1 MRAHTRGAPRSL
13 WRNRNF
19 MLLWT
24 GQGLSALGTS
34 VTELALPLLVLAITD
49 SPAQAGFIAAVG
61 TAPNLIF
68 SLLAGALVD
77 RWNRKLVMIV
87 CDLARFVALG
97 SVPLAY
103 VLGYL
108 SLGQLYLVAAVQGTC
123 MVFFGLAEFA
133 SLPNV
138 VPPRQITRASSLSE
152 AAESGALLVGPGL
165 AGTIVSLAQ
174 TARAG
179 AALALVI
186 DSFSYLAS
194 VISLLFMRIPFATER
209 DEEPE
214 APLLTQIGDGLR
226 FLWVRPGLRVM
237 LLTTLSVV
245 LFTSPLYVGV
255 ITLAET
261 MGADAFAIG
270 LIFSA
275 ASVGG
280 IGGAILAPWLQE
292 RIGLGKMIISA
303 ALIPAL
309 LLPVI
314 ALATTPWVI
323 MVAWAVIDITVPV
336 FNVAQVA
343 YRFSVVP
350 DVVQGRVSSVFRM
363 VGFGGIIVGTASG
376 GVLIDQL
383 GPRPVFWLM
392 AGGLGL
398 TAIVVSLTEIR
409 RAASPA
415 STVLRGSLRAVPPH
429 AVLRVLAELRQTG
442 LLLIR
447 RRRLSGEVHFQH
459 GRIAA
464 AVLGEE
470 DGIAA
475 LEGIALVLADGDFR
489 FQEHAEPEWEGGEI
503 ELDDVSTH
511 LAALGQERAYL
522 ARIIPSLRSI
532 PRLVADTSDVDES
545 APLLVH
551 RKTLRV
557 LSAIDGE
564 SSVEAIA
571 GQLGLVDTMRA
582 LAHLVE
588 CDVAVFEPHTP
599 VAPPLPAPIVEL
611 RAIVT
616 AEAERSPEHTRAAE
630 TVTSY

>member
-1 MRAHTRGAPRSL
+1 M
-13 WRNRNF
+13 
-19 MLLWT
+19 MLWT

-49 SPAQAGFIAAVG
+49 SPAQAGLVAAVG

-152 AAESGALLVGPGL
+152 AAESSALLVGPGL
-165 AGTIVSLAQ
+165 AGAIVSLAQ

-179 AALALVI
+179 AALALVL
-186 DSFSYLAS
+186 DSLSYLAS
-194 VISLLFMRIPFATER
+194 VVSLLFIRIPFATEGQS
-209 DEEPE
+209 EPE
-214 APLLTQIGDGLR
+214 APLRSQIGDGLR
-226 FLWVRPGLRVM
+226 FLWARPGLRVM
-237 LLTTLSVV
+237 LFTTLSVV

-255 ITLAET
+255 ITLAES

-303 ALIPAL
+303 ALVPAL

-314 ALATTPWVI
+314 ALAETPWVI

-350 DVVQGRVSSVFRM
+350 NAVQGRVSSVFRT
-363 VGFGGIIVGTASG
+363 VGFGGIILGTALG

-383 GPRPVFWLM
+383 GPRPVFWMM
-392 AGGLGL
+392 ACGLGL

-415 STVLRGSLRAVPPH
+415 STILRGSLRGVPPL
-429 AVLRVLAELRQTG
+429 AVLRVLSELRQSG

-447 RRRLSGEVHFQH
+447 RRRLTGEVHFQE

-470 DGIAA
+470 EGVAA
-475 LEGIALVLADGDFR
+475 LEGIALVMGDGDFR

-503 ELDDVSTH
+503 ELDDVAGH
-511 LAALGQERAYL
+511 LTALAQERAYL
-522 ARIIPSLRSI
+522 ARIIPSIRSI
-532 PRLVADTSDVDES
+532 PRLLGDPSDVDET
-545 APLLVH
+545 APVLVN

-564 SSVEAIA
+564 SSVEAI
-571 GQLGLVDTMRA
+571 GRQHGLVDTMRA

-588 CDVAVFEPHTP
+588 CEVAAIEPRGP
-599 VAPPLPAPIVEL
+599 IPQRAPAAIVEL
-611 RAIVT
+611 HAVSTTVVERALDS
-616 AEAERSPEHTRAAE
+616 ARAAE
-630 TVTSY
+630 TATRY